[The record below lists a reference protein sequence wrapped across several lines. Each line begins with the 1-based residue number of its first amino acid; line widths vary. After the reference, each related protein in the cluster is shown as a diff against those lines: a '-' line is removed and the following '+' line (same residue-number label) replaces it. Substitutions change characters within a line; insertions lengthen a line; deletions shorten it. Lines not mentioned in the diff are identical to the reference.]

1 MRVLLAA
8 LSLFLTQA
16 SNTHVNR
23 TIEVLS
29 KGQTAFGVLAQDH
42 SVTAAQAISDS
53 ALDFTFADME
63 HNPLD
68 FDKLQLYLFGLMK
81 REESLRK
88 GFIQPNVTPM
98 VRMPGNAGEH
108 LQFMIKQSLD
118 LGAMGIMVPMTE
130 TREDALATVRASRY
144 AQPRGS
150 PDFEPAGF
158 RGAFPNKGARYWGI
172 PPEEYVGRADLWPL
186 DPKGDILLTIQI
198 ETQKGVDNIDQILSV
213 PGIGVAFIGPG
224 DLGLS
229 IGLPGAEGRQ
239 AMEAAIQKV
248 LDACRSRNVIPGIF
262 VNANDVEQRVKQG
275 FRFIVF
281 GDDGL
286 ATGAATTLAR
296 GREAIRK

>member
-1 MRVLLAA
+1 MRLMFLAVGLLALQPA
-8 LSLFLTQA
+8 AQ
-16 SNTHVNR
+16 HVNR
-23 TIEVLS
+23 TIEILA
-29 KGQTAFGVLAQDH
+29 KGDAAFGVLAQDH
-42 SVTAAQAISDS
+42 SVASAQAVSDS
-53 ALDFTFADME
+53 TLDFTFVDME

-68 FDKLQLYLFGLMK
+68 FDKLQLYLFSLIK

-108 LQFMIKQSLD
+108 LQFMIKQALD

-130 TREDALATVRASRY
+130 TREDALAVVRASRY
-144 AQPRGS
+144 AQPRGAA
-150 PDFEPAGF
+150 DFEPAGF

-172 PPEEYVGRADLWPL
+172 TPEEYVGRADLWPL
-186 DPKGDILLTIQI
+186 DSRGDILLTLQI

-248 LDACRSRNVIPGIF
+248 LDACKRRNVVPGIF
-262 VNANDVEQRVKQG
+262 VNAGDVEQRVKQG
-275 FRFIVF
+275 FRFLVF

-286 ATGAATTLAR
+286 ATGAANTLSR
-296 GREAIRK
+296 GREATRK